1 MKEKMTP
8 ELLGKALVA
17 AAVAAAS
24 VLFYFFVINI
34 RVVLGVAMGCFRLVL
49 PILLGLGFAFLL
61 SFPVHFFEEKVFR
74 RWNAKRHI
82 KRNVSILI
90 TYLLAAGFFTLLGSF
105 ILPQLASTVGTL
117 AERLPFYWRSFQ
129 EMIDGLSAQYHIDI
143 PLLGDLSLPWDQ
155 IAKKCVDYLME
166 LSPHLL
172 GVTTG
177 FVSGLF
183 QLVVAVFVSIY
194 ALANSTYMSGQS
206 KKIINAL
213 LPQKYSGRV
222 IRFGQ
227 YAYQIFK
234 KYVIGQLLDAAI
246 LGTICFFCMSV
257 LQLPFAL
264 LVSVI
269 VSVTN
274 VIPVFGPFIGAV
286 PSTLLILLVNPWQA
300 LIFVVLILVLQ
311 QLDGNVL
318 LPKIVGNTTGLGAFW
333 VLTAILVGNGLFG
346 IVGMLLGVPVFT
358 LFYAGIKYLVEYLLK
373 RKGLPIGT
381 SAYLDMKFLK
391 QKTGEKENPSVGLK
405 GAVDKR

>member
-1 MKEKMTP
+1 MEKQEKAMKQKMTP

-24 VLFYFFVINI
+24 LLFYFLVTNI
-34 RVVLGVAMGCFRLVL
+34 RVVLGVVGSCFRLIL
-49 PILLGLGFAFLL
+49 PILLGLGLAFLL

-74 RWNAKRHI
+74 RWNTKRYV
-82 KRNVSILI
+82 KRNVSIFI
-90 TYLLAAGFFTLLGSF
+90 TYCLAAAGFTLLGFF
-105 ILPQLASTVGTL
+105 ILPQLAGTVGTL
-117 AERLPFYWRSFQ
+117 AERLPSYWHSFQ
-129 EMIDGLSAQYHIDI
+129 GMLDELSAQYNIDLPFI
-143 PLLGDLSLPWDQ
+143 GGLSLPWDQ
-155 IAKKCVDYLME
+155 IAQKCVDYLLD

-172 GVTTG
+172 GFTTG

-183 QLVVAVFVSIY
+183 QLVVGVCVSVY
-194 ALANSTYMSGQS
+194 ALANSTYMSGQA
-206 KKIINAL
+206 KKTINAL
-213 LPQKYSGRV
+213 LPKKYSRRV

-234 KYVIGQLLDAAI
+234 KYVIGQLLDAVI

-269 VSVTN
+269 VAVTN
-274 VIPVFGPFIGAV
+274 IIPVFGPFIGAI

-333 VLTAILVGNGLFG
+333 VLTAILIGNGLFG
-346 IVGMLLGVPVFT
+346 IIGMLIGVPVFT
-358 LFYAGIKYLVEYLLK
+358 LFYAGVKYGVEYLLK
-373 RKGLPIGT
+373 KKRLPVST
-381 SAYLDMKFLK
+381 SAYIDMKFLEPTK
-391 QKTGEKENPSVGLK
+391 K
-405 GAVDKR
+405 GSG